1 MNIPNTRR
9 LSIVT
14 FVLESVTFKL
24 GADDQFPLSELTV
37 LDRPPLQKKARQ
49 TDALMFSYQI
59 QPLNNNFS
67 TSPTLY
73 VLFWDWLLVEKTFK
87 ECTSAKSE
95 WHNREKRG
103 CERKSQLW
111 YGCLMAHLCSSP
123 WHVAWCVASE
133 WGARA
138 RVWEGNNVCQTSNQ
152 TEPKGPTQGAGF
164 GTKSVRKSAYHVTKY
179 QSEAVIHV
187 LFVSASLLKLW
198 HWASEY
204 M

>member
-73 VLFWDWLLVEKTFK
+73 VLF
-87 ECTSAKSE
+87 
-95 WHNREKRG
+95 
-103 CERKSQLW
+103 
-111 YGCLMAHLCSSP
+111 
-123 WHVAWCVASE
+123 
-133 WGARA
+133 
-138 RVWEGNNVCQTSNQ
+138 
-152 TEPKGPTQGAGF
+152 
-164 GTKSVRKSAYHVTKY
+164 
-179 QSEAVIHV
+179 
-187 LFVSASLLKLW
+187 
-198 HWASEY
+198 
-204 M
+204 